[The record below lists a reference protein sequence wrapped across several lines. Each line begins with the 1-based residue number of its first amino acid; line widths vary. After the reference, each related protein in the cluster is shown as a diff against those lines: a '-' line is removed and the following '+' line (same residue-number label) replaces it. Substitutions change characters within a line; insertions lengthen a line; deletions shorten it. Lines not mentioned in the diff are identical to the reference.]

1 MEVLPDHAPQDLP
14 LLFVGVDIIIS
25 DLLYVLDRITRV
37 HLLALE
43 VVLDAA
49 LGLAD
54 RAGALAGD
62 AAADLDGAERVQLAE
77 SVLLAVHEDLL

>member
-1 MEVLPDHAPQDLP
+1 MEVFPDHAPQDLP
-14 LLFVGVDIIIS
+14 LLFVGVDVIIS
-25 DLLYVLDRITRV
+25 DLLDVLDRITRV

-54 RAGALAGD
+54 RTGTLAGY
-62 AAADLDGAERVQLAE
+62 ATADLDGAEGVQLAE
-77 SVLLAVHEDLL
+77 CVLLAVH